1 MSILLPKL
9 RNDLLFSRQ
18 GREGQITFV
27 VKDPVTNQFFSLQEA
42 EQFIATQLD
51 GTTPLETIRQR
62 VEARFDLALSPSALT
77 KFVNSLDEFQ
87 LLESGSSQ
95 TKRLDKPGIV
105 RGSLLYLRVKLFD
118 PDAMFNRLVGR
129 VRFCFT
135 RGFVVAAAA
144 TILWGF
150 VIFFANWDDFRMG
163 IVQLINWRSL
173 FLLWTTMCMISTAH
187 EFAHGLTCKYFGG
200 QVREVGFLLIY
211 FQPAFYCNVSDA
223 WLFPEKR
230 KRFAVGFAGP
240 YFELFLWACAVLLW
254 RLTDVET
261 WVNRLALAAM
271 ATSGIKTLINFNP
284 LLKLD
289 GYYLLSD
296 LLDAPNLRRQAY
308 SYIGD
313 GMKRLV
319 GLEVTEPTQIQ
330 PGKRWIFVA
339 YGLVSAVM
347 SIFVLGFAVVKLG
360 GFLVANRQPEALL
373 LATGLLVMK
382 VRRRFRRLFGKSPD
396 DAESDGLP
404 AAEPMGE
411 APPEQAGAP
420 AASQPASNGVPAVP
434 QPARRSR
441 KRSRVNKRLLV
452 IAACLALALPILF
465 FGRMKLR
472 IAGAFVVLPIQNAD
486 VRAEVPG
493 TIEEI
498 RVDEGDWVHPGDVI
512 ARLSDRDNRAALTK
526 AEADLAQMKAQLR
539 LLQAGT
545 RPEEIELA
553 RITAARAEDRWKFA
567 QNNLKRDEQLLQEKL
582 ISQKDFEASKQA
594 VVDSQDEVA
603 EARQRLQ
610 VLHRGHALAGVERDG
625 WARGQRRRFDR
636 QGARVEDR
644 RSPDA
649 GFRKGRRRH
658 QSRATGRAQG
668 QGISGANL
676 LRHGDVGRHHGAS
689 RRRQR
694 RPERQCPPARDDV
707 IHRGARLRPHRARHH
722 AHRQRRAAAQT
733 GHERHGQNFLRKPPP
748 DRPGDTPHGP
758 VPQSPILVLVVIP
771 PTADF
776 NDQLTMNR
784 LVIGNLSLVT
794 GDLQRSN
801 RTVRQS
807 PITSYQL
814 PVTSPTVHVPNA
826 RSTSREA
833 SP

>member
-610 VLHRGHALAGVERDG
+610 VLLAGSRPEEIDATQAG
-625 WARGQRRRFDR
+625 IARLEAQRR
-636 QGARVEDR
+636 
-644 RSPDA
+644 
-649 GFRKGRRRH
+649 
-658 QSRATGRAQG
+658 
-668 QGISGANL
+668 
-676 LRHGDVGRHHGAS
+676 
-689 RRRQR
+689 
-694 RPERQCPPARDDV
+694 
-707 IHRGARLRPHRARHH
+707 
-722 AHRQRRAAAQT
+722 
-733 GHERHGQNFLRKPPP
+733 FLEE
-748 DRPGDTPHGP
+748 
-758 VPQSPILVLVVIP
+758 
-771 PTADF
+771 
-776 NDQLTMNR
+776 QLAYA
-784 LVIGNLSLVT
+784 I
-794 GDLQRSN
+794 
-801 RTVRQS
+801 
-807 PITSYQL
+807 
-814 PVTSPTVHVPNA
+814 VTSPAAGIVATPSRELKEMVGHVVKEGDLIAKVHELKTVEVQTPVSEKDVADIKVGQPVALKARAFPERTFFGTVTSVGTTVQAGAVNGVLNGSAPQPATTSSIGVPVSARTVLVTTRIANDELLLKPGMSGMAKIFCGNHRPIDLVTRRMA
-826 RSTSREA
+826 RSLKVQFWSWW
-833 SP
+833 